1 LKTIGFIVCLTI
13 IAIGLLFFGMG
24 ESDEI
29 YVTSTDEPITQEEA
43 KKPIKETDLEIKEES
58 QPTSAS
64 IREEYKNPALKR
76 VLSDKELKEL
86 DDNVDRLEKKWDQ
99 RLRDLFLKKL
109 QLSMQDFEDYQVMRD
124 GFEEDRLEAFEKFH
138 KDMAAKHGN
147 SYRYSPTQ
155 EMKDYESKIK
165 TDYQD
170 LFRKRFGENTYSQY
184 KNTLESF
191 NDEARKTSDP
201 ELGVLYIEY

>member
-1 LKTIGFIVCLTI
+1 
-13 IAIGLLFFGMG
+13 
-24 ESDEI
+24 
-29 YVTSTDEPITQEEA
+29 
-43 KKPIKETDLEIKEES
+43 
-58 QPTSAS
+58 
-64 IREEYKNPALKR
+64 
-76 VLSDKELKEL
+76 
-86 DDNVDRLEKKWDQ
+86 
-99 RLRDLFLKKL
+99 
-109 QLSMQDFEDYQVMRD
+109 MQDFEDYQVMRD

-184 KNTLESF
+184 QNTLESF